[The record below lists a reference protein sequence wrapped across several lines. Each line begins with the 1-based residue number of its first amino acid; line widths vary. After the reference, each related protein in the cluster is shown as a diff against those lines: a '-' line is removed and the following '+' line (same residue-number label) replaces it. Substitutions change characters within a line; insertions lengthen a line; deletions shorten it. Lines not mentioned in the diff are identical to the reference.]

1 MPSLKLHIK
10 TALLAS
16 AVALVLLLVSF
27 LVISANIAEQIQAE
41 QKDLARLQAAN
52 LAETLSILKSTQ

>member
-16 AVALVLLLVSF
+16 SVALVLLVISF
-27 LVISANIAEQIQAE
+27 LVISANIASQIQTE
-41 QKDLARLQAAN
+41 QKELAELQAKVDK
-52 LAETLSILKSTQ
+52 LAG